1 MNTTTCEYAVNKK
14 NPSAIVYPNP
24 CGRSVFLT
32 AEMFHSEQ
40 EFAFWK
46 NVSDDDYR
54 ARERA
59 ERREAAHVIA
69 WAETVTPSF
78 ALSAEQ
84 ELLKK
89 TEAYDRHCRLQNV
102 VLFLRTSLTK
112 TQYQRFL
119 LHVLFGVSETQIA
132 AHEGVSVSA
141 VAKSIRLTKKK
152 LAAAFR

>member
-46 NVSDDDYR
+46 NVSDEDYR

-84 ELLKK
+84 ELLRK
-89 TEAYDRHCRLQNV
+89 TEAYDLHLRLQNV
-102 VLFLRTSLTK
+102 FLFLRAALTK
-112 TQYQRFL
+112 TQYERFL
-119 LHVLFGVSETQIA
+119 LHVLFGVSESQIA
-132 AHEGVSVSA
+132 AHEGASISA
-141 VAKSIRLTKKK
+141 VAKSIRLARKK